1 MNRKLIIHIMIIL
14 TLLVAVSCI
23 FTPYALKK
31 YRKYCAVKAYH
42 EFIEGKRDCMG
53 QDILSLA
60 TPTGEPKR
68 RYATKYFITDSTGDE
83 VPELHVWG
91 RICIVFTFDHDE
103 MAILDSF
110 ASSSAGMY
118 YLLNNGVMIYNEY
131 VKNVFGNYYD
141 YFILDGDGN
150 HIKKLSFGWEDI
162 NDNQRFDIVDIYVFN
177 DTVCTMEDWFEKKEG
192 YIYIDENGRESVCD
206 EAEWVMYCEAK

>member
-60 TPTGEPKR
+60 TPTGEP
-68 RYATKYFITDSTGDE
+68 
-83 VPELHVWG
+83 
-91 RICIVFTFDHDE
+91 
-103 MAILDSF
+103 
-110 ASSSAGMY
+110 
-118 YLLNNGVMIYNEY
+118 NGVMPQS
-131 VKNVFGNYYD
+131 
-141 YFILDGDGN
+141 IL
-150 HIKKLSFGWEDI
+150 
-162 NDNQRFDIVDIYVFN
+162 
-177 DTVCTMEDWFEKKEG
+177 
-192 YIYIDENGRESVCD
+192 
-206 EAEWVMYCEAK
+206 